1 MKATRLSSRYAKSLL
16 GLVVEQNKLEDTL
29 SDMKHIVSVCSENK
43 DLSLL
48 LKSPIIKTD
57 KKMSILSEI
66 FSKSISDVTMSFIH
80 IITSKKREMYLE
92 GIAESF
98 ISLYKVHNNIETVT
112 LTTAVPIDENT
123 KSEILSYIKKNGK
136 TDVELTEI
144 IDQDILGGM
153 IVKIGD
159 KQLDA
164 SVIRD
169 IKELKKTFNKNL
181 YIKDF

>member
-48 LKSPIIKTD
+48 LKSPIVKTD

-98 ISLYKVHNNIETVT
+98 ISLYKAHNNIESVT

-136 TDVELTEI
+136 TEVELTEI
-144 IDQDILGGM
+144 INEDILGGM
-153 IVKIGD
+153 IVKMGD

>member
-29 SDMKHIVSVCSENK
+29 SDMKHIISVCSENK

-48 LKSPIIKTD
+48 LKSPIVKTD

-98 ISLYKVHNNIETVT
+98 ISLYKVYNNIESVT
-112 LTTAVPIDENT
+112 LTTAAPIDENT
-123 KSEILSYIKKNGK
+123 KSEILSFIKKKG
-136 TDVELTEI
+136 TSDVELTEI
-144 IDQDILGGM
+144 IDEDILGGM
-153 IVKIGD
+153 VVKMGD

>member
-16 GLVVEQNKLEDTL
+16 SLVVEQNKLEDTL
-29 SDMKHIVSVCSENK
+29 SDMKHIISVCSENK

-48 LKSPIIKTD
+48 LKSPIVKTD

-92 GIAESF
+92 AIAESF
-98 ISLYKVHNNIETVT
+98 ISLYKVHNNIESVT

-144 IDQDILGGM
+144 INEDILGGM
-153 IVKIGD
+153 IVKMGD

>member
-16 GLVVEQNKLEDTL
+16 SLVVEQNKLEDTL
-29 SDMKHIVSVCSENK
+29 SDMKRIVSVCSENK

-48 LKSPIIKTD
+48 LKSPIVKTD

-66 FSKSISDVTMSFIH
+66 FSKSVSDVTMSFIY

-123 KSEILSYIKKNGK
+123 KSEILSYIKKHGK
-136 TDVELTEI
+136 TDVELTET
-144 IDQDILGGM
+144 IDEDILGGM
-153 IVKIGD
+153 ILKMGD

>member
-16 GLVVEQNKLEDTL
+16 SLVITQNSLETTL
-29 SDMKHIVSVCSENK
+29 TDMNHIVNMCSKNK

-48 LKSPIIKTD
+48 LKSPIVKTD
-57 KKMSILSEI
+57 KKTSILSEI
-66 FSKSISDVTMSFIH
+66 FSGLISGLTMDFIH

-92 GIAESF
+92 GIAQSF
-98 ISLYKVHNNIETVT
+98 ISLYKTHKNIETVT
-112 LTTAVPIDENT
+112 LTTAHPIDESIKN
-123 KSEILSYIKKNGK
+123 EILTYVQKNGK
-136 TDVELTEI
+136 PDVELTEVIDEDI
-144 IDQDILGGM
+144 IGGM
-153 IVKIGD
+153 VVKMGD

-164 SVIRD
+164 SVKRN

>member
-48 LKSPIIKTD
+48 LKSPIVKTD

-98 ISLYKVHNNIETVT
+98 ISLYKVHNNIESVT

-136 TDVELTEI
+136 TEVELTEI
-144 IDQDILGGM
+144 INEDILGGM
-153 IVKIGD
+153 IVKMGD

>member
-16 GLVVEQNKLEDTL
+16 SLVVEQNKLEDTL
-29 SDMKHIVSVCSENK
+29 SDMKHIVNVCSENK

-48 LKSPIIKTD
+48 LKSPIVKTD
-57 KKMSILSEI
+57 KKISILSEI
-66 FSKSISDVTMSFIH
+66 FSKSVSDVTMSFIH

-169 IKELKKTFNKNL
+169 IKN
-181 YIKDF
+181 

>member
-16 GLVVEQNKLEDTL
+16 SLVVEQKKLEDTL
-29 SDMKHIVSVCSENK
+29 SDMKHIKSICSENK

-48 LKSPIIKTD
+48 LKSPIVKTD
-57 KKMSILSEI
+57 KKISILSEI
-66 FSKSISDVTMSFIH
+66 FSTSVSDVTMSFIH

>member
-16 GLVVEQNKLEDTL
+16 SLVVEQNKLEVTL
-29 SDMKHIVSVCSENK
+29 SDMKHILGVCTENK

-48 LKSPIIKTD
+48 LKSPIVKTD
-57 KKMSILSEI
+57 KKIDILSEI
-66 FSKSISDVTMSFIH
+66 FSKSVSDVTMAFIQ
-80 IITSKKREMYLE
+80 IITTKKREMYLE

-98 ISLYKVHNNIETVT
+98 VSLYKTYKNIETVT
-112 LTTAVPIDENT
+112 ITTPVPVDEIT
-123 KSEILSYIKKNGK
+123 KSEILSFIKKNGK
-136 TDVELTEI
+136 SEVELTETIDESI
-144 IDQDILGGM
+144 IGGM
-153 IVKIGD
+153 IVKMGD

>member
-1 MKATRLSSRYAKSLL
+1 
-16 GLVVEQNKLEDTL
+16 
-29 SDMKHIVSVCSENK
+29 
-43 DLSLL
+43 
-48 LKSPIIKTD
+48 
-57 KKMSILSEI
+57 
-66 FSKSISDVTMSFIH
+66 
-80 IITSKKREMYLE
+80 MYLE

-98 ISLYKVHNNIETVT
+98 ISLYKYTNNIETVT
-112 LTTAVPIDENT
+112 LTTAPPIDENT
-123 KSEILSYIKKNGK
+123 KSEILSFIKKKGK
-136 TDVELTEI
+136 SDVELTEI
-144 IDQDILGGM
+144 IDEDILGGM

>member
-16 GLVVEQNKLEDTL
+16 SLVVEQNKLEDTL
-29 SDMKHIVSVCSENK
+29 SDMKHIENVCSENK

-48 LKSPIIKTD
+48 LKSPIVKTD
-57 KKMSILSEI
+57 KKISILSEI
-66 FSKSISDVTMSFIH
+66 FSKSVSDVTMSFIH

-144 IDQDILGGM
+144 IDEDILGGM
-153 IVKIGD
+153 IVKMGD

>member
-16 GLVVEQNKLEDTL
+16 SLVVEQNKLEDTL

-43 DLSLL
+43 DLTLL
-48 LKSPIIKTD
+48 LKSPIVKTD

-66 FSKSISDVTMSFIH
+66 FSKSVSDVTMSFIH

-98 ISLYKVHNNIETVT
+98 ISLYKVHNNIESVT

-144 IDQDILGGM
+144 IDEDILGGM
-153 IVKIGD
+153 IVKMGD

>member
-16 GLVVEQNKLEDTL
+16 SLVVEQNKLEDTL

-43 DLSLL
+43 DLTLL
-48 LKSPIIKTD
+48 LKSPIVKTD

-66 FSKSISDVTMSFIH
+66 FSKSVSDLTMSFVH

-98 ISLYKVHNNIETVT
+98 ISLYKVHNNIESVT

-144 IDQDILGGM
+144 IDEDILGGM
-153 IVKIGD
+153 IVKMGD

>member
-48 LKSPIIKTD
+48 LKSPIVKTD

-98 ISLYKVHNNIETVT
+98 ISLYKVHNNIESVT

-123 KSEILSYIKKNGK
+123 KSEILSYIKKKGK

-144 IDQDILGGM
+144 IDEDILGGM
-153 IVKIGD
+153 IVKMGD